1 MVLVTRSSSQG
12 NLFKEATT
20 PNWLDGDLW
29 SDTTANILKLNV
41 AGTAEDVGTEL
52 SSLLTTEGDIVYRN
66 ATIPARLAKGTAT
79 QHLLMNAGAT
89 APEWTTFVGVTITTQ
104 QVAVTANFTTDSTS
118 YVDIT
123 GLTVTMPM
131 RTGGKFNLSTLLE
144 WSADYVTQYFL
155 RYVDNITNKSEI
167 KLSETVAN
175 TPNTS
180 TFVLTGSLAGQAVKM
195 QTHSELAGRVITVYG
210 TSGNSRMESLEIS

>member
-66 ATIPARLAKGTAT
+66 ATIPASISGSRGICISKSKK
-79 QHLLMNAGAT
+79 
-89 APEWTTFVGVTITTQ
+89 
-104 QVAVTANFTTDSTS
+104 STS
-118 YVDIT
+118 KMSNKPIS
-123 GLTVTMPM
+123 
-131 RTGGKFNLSTLLE
+131 KFS
-144 WSADYVTQYFL
+144 SSD
-155 RYVDNITNKSEI
+155 S
-167 KLSETVAN
+167 
-175 TPNTS
+175 
-180 TFVLTGSLAGQAVKM
+180 
-195 QTHSELAGRVITVYG
+195 
-210 TSGNSRMESLEIS
+210 